1 MTMTGK
7 EIAERLFKLHT
18 NNIVHSKI
26 YCSRIASYRDIPLD
40 KFDQNKVDS
49 FIEIAAMSF
58 GMDETIAGLVS
69 IVELDVLLQYNAAI
83 SASLRYYDK
92 IGTSQSFKN
101 CYDDDCN
108 FFISF
113 AASRSPLDF
122 DNAE

>member
-26 YCSRIASYRDIPLD
+26 YCSRIAPYRGMPLD

-49 FIEIAAMSF
+49 FVEIAAMSF
-58 GMDETIAGLVS
+58 GMDDTIAGLVS
-69 IVELDVLLQYNAAI
+69 IVELDILLQYNAAI
-83 SASLRYYDK
+83 SASLKYYDQ
-92 IGTSQSFKN
+92 IADSQSFKN

-113 AASRSPLDF
+113 AASRSPLGS
-122 DNAE
+122 DNDE

>member
-18 NNIVHSKI
+18 NNIIHSQI
-26 YCSRIASYRDIPLD
+26 YCNRIAPYRGMPLN
-40 KFDQNKVDS
+40 KFDRDKVDS
-49 FIEIAAMSF
+49 FVEIAAMSF

-83 SASLRYYDK
+83 SASLKYYDK
-92 IGTSQSFKN
+92 IADSQSFEN

-108 FFISF
+108 FFIFF
-113 AASRSPLDF
+113 AASRSPLVDG
-122 DNAE
+122 NAE

>member
-18 NNIVHSKI
+18 SNIVHSKI
-26 YCSRIASYRDIPLD
+26 YCNRIAPYRGVPLD
-40 KFDQNKVDS
+40 GFDQNKVDS

-69 IVELDVLLQYNAAI
+69 IVEIDVLLQYNAAI
-83 SASLRYYDK
+83 SASLKYYDK
-92 IGTSQSFKN
+92 IADSQSFEN

-113 AASRSPLDF
+113 AASRSPLSA